1 MTATEG
7 VTRRVTDRAQFHIL
21 GPLRAGVRERP
32 VDLGGGRSRL
42 VLAAL
47 LLEPDRP
54 VPVERLVDA
63 VWPDGPPAS
72 ARTQIAIAVSGLR
85 RAFRAA
91 GGGAGAGAGAGDVIE
106 TVRPGY
112 RVPAGAGTIDALAA
126 ADEIAAARRDAAAGR
141 LADAA
146 GRFRAA
152 LARWDGP
159 ALAGLT
165 GPHIEA
171 GAARWDELRLTATE
185 EAAQVDLA
193 LGRHRELVGDL
204 IGPVGEHPYRERL
217 RVLLMLALARAG
229 RRSEALDV
237 YREGRRRLAG
247 ELGLEP
253 GRELRD
259 VHAAILRDDPA
270 THPLPPAVPAPVACG
285 SPRERALRWRRTAGP
300 WRAARGR

>member
-1 MTATEG
+1 M
-7 VTRRVTDRAQFHIL
+7 QFRIL
-21 GPLRAGVRERP
+21 GPLRAGVRGRP

-85 RAFRAA
+85 RAFRHADS
-91 GGGAGAGAGAGDVIE
+91 GAGHVIE

-112 RVPAGAGTIDALAA
+112 RVPAEAGTIDALAA

-171 GAARWDELRLTATE
+171 GAARWDELRLTTIE
-185 EAAQVDLA
+185 EAAQVDLV
-193 LGRHRELVGDL
+193 LGRHHELVGDL
-204 IGPVGEHPYRERL
+204 IGPVGENPYRERL

-229 RRSEALDV
+229 RQSEALDV
-237 YREGRRRLAG
+237 YREGRRKLTE

-259 VHAAILRDDPA
+259 VHAAILRDDPS
-270 THPLPPAVPAPVACG
+270 THPRPPVVSTPASCEA
-285 SPRERALRWRRTAGP
+285 PRERALRWRRTAGP
-300 WRAARGR
+300 SRAARDC

>member
-1 MTATEG
+1 
-7 VTRRVTDRAQFHIL
+7 
-21 GPLRAGVRERP
+21 VRGRP

-85 RAFRAA
+85 RAFRTAGA
-91 GGGAGAGAGAGDVIE
+91 GGGGGHVIE

-112 RVPAGAGTIDALAA
+112 RVPAEAGTIDALAA
-126 ADEIAAARRDAAAGR
+126 AGEIAAARRDAAAGR
-141 LADAA
+141 LPDAA

-171 GAARWDELRLTATE
+171 GAARWDELRLTAIE
-185 EAAQVDLA
+185 EAAQVELA
-193 LGRHRELVGDL
+193 LGRHHELVGDL

-229 RRSEALDV
+229 RQTEALDV
-237 YREGRRRLAG
+237 YREGRRKLTE

-259 VHAAILRDDPA
+259 VHAAILRDDPS
-270 THPLPPAVPAPVACG
+270 THPPPVVPAPGSCG
-285 SPRERALRWRRTAGP
+285 TPRERALRWRRTPGP
-300 WRAARGR
+300 SRAARDC

>member
-7 VTRRVTDRAQFHIL
+7 VTRRVTDRVQFRIL
-21 GPLRAGVRERP
+21 GPLRAGVRGRP

-72 ARTQIAIAVSGLR
+72 ARTQVAIAVSGLR
-85 RAFRAA
+85 RAFRD
-91 GGGAGAGAGAGDVIE
+91 AGAGAGGCAGHVIE

-112 RVPAGAGTIDALAA
+112 RVPAEAGTIDALAA

-165 GPHIEA
+165 GTHIEA
-171 GAARWDELRLTATE
+171 GAARWDELRLTGTE

-193 LGRHRELVGDL
+193 LGRHHELVGDL

-229 RRSEALDV
+229 RQSEALDV
-237 YREGRRRLAG
+237 YREGRRKLTE

-259 VHAAILRDDPA
+259 VHAAILRDDPS
-270 THPLPPAVPAPVACG
+270 THPLPPVVPAPVSCG
-285 SPRERALRWRRTAGP
+285 TPRERALRWRRTAGP
-300 WRAARGR
+300 SRAARGC